1 MQEIRKDA
9 DKYSEKVKAFYEIL
23 MKRQNDDEIRK
34 MYDLKLVMNFT
45 SDAASLPNCTYA
57 ALHVI
62 NK

>member
-1 MQEIRKDA
+1 MPEIRKDA
-9 DKYSEKVKAFYEIL
+9 DKYSDKVKGFYEIL
-23 MKRQNDDEIRK
+23 MKHQNDPEIRK
-34 MYDLKLVMNFT
+34 LYDLKLVMNFT

>member
-1 MQEIRKDA
+1 MPEIRKDA
-9 DKYSEKVKAFYEIL
+9 EKYSDQVKAFYDVL
-23 MKRQNDDEIRK
+23 MKHQNDDETRSL
-34 MYDLKLVMNFT
+34 YDLKLVMNFT